1 MTGDDTHAW
10 QLERSMTPHQFQRA
24 IDYLGMSQ
32 AGPGRFL
39 GVSERTA
46 YRYASGN
53 AKIPTAAA
61 LLLRAMVDLG
71 IKPIVPWRKR
81 ANSRRESNCA
91 HCPPVSRA
99 RAPWFALG
107 GPRCPT

>member
-61 LLLRAMVDLG
+61 LLLRAMVDPSMTG
-71 IKPIVPWRKR
+71 SGPGCAASAATASGPW
-81 ANSRRESNCA
+81 
-91 HCPPVSRA
+91 
-99 RAPWFALG
+99 
-107 GPRCPT
+107 